1 MEETEKTEHEILM
14 NKLKAVVSSY
24 LNDQVTIPSLET
36 VEKDFNKQDKLAS
49 LLLIVQETTRLVQE
63 KGIDIDKEFLT
74 SLPLDEIEKRMEV
87 LGRFLENDEIHS
99 NTQEG
104 IHKDAYDYLRSDN
117 SQKYLLAYFER
128 EINWII
134 ISILSASYISA
145 LVLMRAAFELLVGV
159 ATRNTG
165 KMKDRLNSIK
175 FLINEEAGILLRL
188 WYYLCGWG
196 HPYGRWVKEV
206 CPGYVAH
213 KPLYHAELCAICLE
227 KLQKIVDLFV
237 IIALQKYEI
246 PVKEFMSEI
255 SNHDI
260 SLADFDLVSSRV
272 KG

>member
-1 MEETEKTEHEILM
+1 MKETEKIEHEILM
-14 NKLKAVVSSY
+14 NKLKTVVSSY
-24 LNDQVTIPSLET
+24 LNDKVTIPSLET
-36 VEKDFNKQDKLAS
+36 VEKDFDTQDKLAS
-49 LLLIVQETTRLVQE
+49 LLLIVQKTTRLVQE

-74 SLPLDEIEKRMEV
+74 SLPLDKIEKRIEV
-87 LGRFLENDEIHS
+87 LGRFLEDDENHS
-99 NTQEG
+99 NSQEG
-104 IHKDAYDYLRSDN
+104 IHKDAHNYLRSDN

-145 LVLMRAAFELLVGV
+145 LVLMRTAFELLVGV

-165 KMKDRLNSIK
+165 KMKERLYSIK
-175 FLINEEAGILLRL
+175 FLTKEEADILLRL
-188 WYYLCGWG
+188 WYYLCGWS
-196 HPYGRWVKEV
+196 HPYARWVKEV

-213 KPLYHAELCAICLE
+213 KPLYHPELCTICFE

-237 IIALQKYEI
+237 IIALEKYEI

-260 SLADFDLVSSRV
+260 SLADYDLVSSRV